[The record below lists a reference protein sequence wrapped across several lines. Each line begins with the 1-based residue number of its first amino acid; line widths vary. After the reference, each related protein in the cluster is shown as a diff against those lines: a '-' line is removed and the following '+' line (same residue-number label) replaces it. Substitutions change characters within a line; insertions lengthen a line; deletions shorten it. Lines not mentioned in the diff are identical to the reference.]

1 MSRSREQSTD
11 KQASGF
17 STGNFKPPT
26 RRRLVAAVY
35 EIGLLLIVLYTVISE
50 SPLAIDPD
58 SKLVPLSV
66 LGMAIDTNFL
76 LLAPVSMVLKLLT
89 CIAIGMWLLKQ
100 GGRWIYIA
108 APALFIAFM
117 STVVESQ
124 YFVRHQSHFC
134 AMAFVLLGAA
144 RFSGTRKSDDSNQST
159 KPVVDPLPGWCFMLM
174 VYYIGLS
181 YTFSGIAKLC
191 YSGIGW
197 ANGSSLM
204 MWVESMASGR
214 DNLLFDLLTNHH
226 WLASALQ
233 TTTLA
238 AELFAIVILL
248 APRLRPVFGLVFV
261 GFHMSIEILFGYGF
275 FANIFL
281 DTYILIVCFMV
292 PEYRTTGF
300 QFFRELLSTG
310 PTELFSPDGANEA
323 ME

>member
-1 MSRSREQSTD
+1 
-11 KQASGF
+11 
-17 STGNFKPPT
+17 
-26 RRRLVAAVY
+26 
-35 EIGLLLIVLYTVISE
+35 
-50 SPLAIDPD
+50 
-58 SKLVPLSV
+58 
-66 LGMAIDTNFL
+66 
-76 LLAPVSMVLKLLT
+76 
-89 CIAIGMWLLKQ
+89 
-100 GGRWIYIA
+100 
-108 APALFIAFM
+108 
-117 STVVESQ
+117 
-124 YFVRHQSHFC
+124 
-134 AMAFVLLGAA
+134 
-144 RFSGTRKSDDSNQST
+144 
-159 KPVVDPLPGWCFMLM
+159 
-174 VYYIGLS
+174 
-181 YTFSGIAKLC
+181 
-191 YSGIGW
+191 
-197 ANGSSLM
+197 M

-238 AELFAIVILL
+238 AELFAIVILF